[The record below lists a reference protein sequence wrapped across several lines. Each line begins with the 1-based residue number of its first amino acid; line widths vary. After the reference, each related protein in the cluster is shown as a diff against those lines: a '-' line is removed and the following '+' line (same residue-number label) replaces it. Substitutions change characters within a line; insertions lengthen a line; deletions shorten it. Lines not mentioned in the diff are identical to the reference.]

1 MSLISLDEA
10 RALLLADIRPVEAE
24 TLSIAE
30 CGGRTLAAD
39 IVASRDHPPA
49 PVSAMDGYAV
59 GSGDARMGAVLEL
72 IGEAPAGAPF
82 GGSVTP
88 GTAVRIATGGVV
100 PSGADRIVVQEIVE
114 RQDGRIRI
122 AAEPGSATFVRA
134 AGCDF
139 GEGETLIRA
148 GEGLTPA
155 RIGLAAAAN
164 LGALEVRRRP
174 SVVLLA
180 SGDELREPGSPLEA
194 GIGVNSAAYALAE
207 LVSGWGGIPLRH
219 PILPDDRARCEEAL
233 RATDLGTD
241 VIVPLGGASV
251 GERDVLRPLIHA
263 LGARPVFGGIAVQPG
278 KPCWHARF
286 GDKRLVLGLPGNPA
300 SAFVCAHLLL
310 KPLLGAL
317 LGRTDREPPL
327 FAALTC
333 ALPEGGS
340 REVWWR
346 ARLAAD
352 AKGQLHV
359 EPDAR
364 LDSSLQTPLAAAN
377 ALVRRRPSVPPAAP
391 GEIVETLLIG
401 SIDQREEDLCA
412 RSFSSTR
419 TSAARAS

>member
-1 MSLISLDEA
+1 MSLISLDQA
-10 RALLLADIRPVEAE
+10 RALMLADIYPLETE

-39 IVASRDHPPA
+39 VVATRDQPPG

-59 GSGDARMGAVLEL
+59 GSGDSRVGAVLRV
-72 IGEAPAGAPF
+72 IGEAPAGTPF

-100 PSGADRIVVQEIVE
+100 PPGADRIVVREIVE
-114 RQDGRIRI
+114 PDGGRIRI
-122 AAEPGSATFVRA
+122 AAEPGEATCVRA

-139 GEGETLIRA
+139 GEGQVLIGA
-148 GEGLTPA
+148 GEVLTPA

-174 SVVLLA
+174 SVALLA
-180 SGDELREPGSPLEA
+180 SGDELREPGSALEA
-194 GIGVNSAAYALAE
+194 GLGANSAAYALAG
-207 LVSGWGGIPLRH
+207 LVAGWGGIPIQH

-233 RATDLGTD
+233 RAADLAAEI
-241 VIVPLGGASV
+241 IVPIGGASV
-251 GERDVLRPLIHA
+251 GERDVLRPLIQA

-286 GDKRLVLGLPGNPA
+286 GDGRLVLGLPGNPA

-310 KPLLGAL
+310 KPLLHAL
-317 LGRTDREPPL
+317 LGRTDRERPL
-327 FAALTC
+327 FAALTRP
-333 ALPEGGS
+333 LPEGGS

-346 ARLAAD
+346 ARLTA
-352 AKGQLHV
+352 GSEGRLHV
-359 EPDAR
+359 EPDPR

-377 ALVRRRPSVPPAAP
+377 ALVRRPASAPPAAP
-391 GEIVETLLIG
+391 GELVETLLIG
-401 SIDQREEDLCA
+401 PIA
-412 RSFSSTR
+412 
-419 TSAARAS
+419 